1 MKHCVPAV
9 FTVQNAL
16 EYIWLECVYVR
27 KNELNKL
34 GYLDYYF
41 GKSTFFFFLVMLK
54 DMRGFCKWVA
64 LENRNKVILEM
75 PK

>member
-16 EYIWLECVYVR
+16 EYIWLEWVYVR

-41 GKSTFFFFLVMLK
+41 GKSTFFFFGNVKRHERFLQMS
-54 DMRGFCKWVA
+54 GFR
-64 LENRNKVILEM
+64 E
-75 PK
+75 

>member
-16 EYIWLECVYVR
+16 EYIWLEWVYVR

-34 GYLDYYF
+34 GYLGYYL
-41 GKSTFFFFLVMLK
+41 GKSTFFFCNVKRHERFLQMS
-54 DMRGFCKWVA
+54 GFR
-64 LENRNKVILEM
+64 E
-75 PK
+75 

>member
-16 EYIWLECVYVR
+16 EYIWLEWVYVR

-41 GKSTFFFFLVMLK
+41 GKSTFFFF
-54 DMRGFCKWVA
+54 W
-64 LENRNKVILEM
+64 
-75 PK
+75 